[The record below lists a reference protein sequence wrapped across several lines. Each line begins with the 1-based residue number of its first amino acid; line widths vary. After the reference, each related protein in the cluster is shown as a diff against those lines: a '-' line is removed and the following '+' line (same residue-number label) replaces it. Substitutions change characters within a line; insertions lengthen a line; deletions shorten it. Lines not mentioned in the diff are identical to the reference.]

1 MGLTFKNHQLT
12 EILFWTKRDEKG
24 NKKEDEDKD
33 GKEDG
38 GEVVRN

>member
-1 MGLTFKNHQLT
+1 MGLTFKNFQLT
-12 EILFWTKRDEKG
+12 DILFWIKRDEEE

-38 GEVVRN
+38 EEVVRN